1 MLQETKDKIKLSA
14 ANAHKMASN
23 WVAVVWGG
31 ALAILFAMPADAL
44 AAVVSRLP
52 VPAWTVPVIVAV
64 IGVVARL
71 WPQKSITPEVTAA
84 KSESDSEST

>member
-1 MLQETKDKIKLSA
+1 MQQETKDKIKLSA

-23 WVAVVWGG
+23 WVTVVWGA
-31 ALAILFAMPADAL
+31 ALTILFAMPADAL

-71 WPQKSITPEVTAA
+71 WPQKSITPKVADA
-84 KSESDSEST
+84 KSDNENT